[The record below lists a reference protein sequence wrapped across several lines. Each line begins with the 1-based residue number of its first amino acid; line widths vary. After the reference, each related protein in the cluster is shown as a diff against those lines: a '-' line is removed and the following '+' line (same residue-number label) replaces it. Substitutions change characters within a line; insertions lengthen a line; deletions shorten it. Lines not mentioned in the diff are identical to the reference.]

1 MQAFSNLALLLDNPL
16 DFLALFLQTH
26 SSLTAFLQEGLH
38 LRFFTGS
45 CGLELA
51 LLQRESLSLFL
62 DALVLRLALLGQD
75 SDLLADLEQMR
86 LYFLNS
92 VVLRNAGALGLIELL
107 LARLYV

>member
-1 MQAFSNLALLLDNPL
+1 M
-16 DFLALFLQTH
+16 
-26 SSLTAFLQEGLH
+26 
-38 LRFFTGS
+38 RFFTGS

-51 LLQRESLSLFL
+51 LLQRESLLLFL

-86 LYFLNS
+86 LYLLNS

-107 LARLYV
+107 LARLNV